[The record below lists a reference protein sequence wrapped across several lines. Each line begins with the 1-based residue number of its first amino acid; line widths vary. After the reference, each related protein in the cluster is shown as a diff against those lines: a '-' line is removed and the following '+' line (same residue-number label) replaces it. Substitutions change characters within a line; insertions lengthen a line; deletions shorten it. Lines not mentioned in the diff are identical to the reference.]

1 MNKQDLIKT
10 TIISL
15 VMSIMCS
22 TATYF
27 ITASI
32 INRQIPKF
40 ATVDLLGLSNDF
52 LINISKYQLSKGA
65 SDEQVAQM
73 VKNYANKIQPLLDD
87 ISASGNVMLFQ
98 KQAIVTKTQDITPQ
112 IAQAL
117 FKDYLPNN
125 NSTPD
130 SNLNSNE
137 NANGNTTQNSK
148 KITNQDSN
156 ANANEDK
163 AAIEE

>member
-1 MNKQDLIKT
+1 MNKQDFIKT
-10 TIISL
+10 AIISL
-15 VMSIMCS
+15 VMSVMCS

-27 ITASI
+27 IAT
-32 INRQIPKF
+32 RQIPKF

-117 FKDYLPNN
+117 FKDYLPSN

-148 KITNQDSN
+148 KITNQNSN

>member
-1 MNKQDLIKT
+1 
-10 TIISL
+10 
-15 VMSIMCS
+15 MSVMCS

-27 ITASI
+27 ITA
-32 INRQIPKF
+32 RQIPKF

-52 LINISKYQLSKGA
+52 LINISKYQLSKGS

-137 NANGNTTQNSK
+137 NANGNTIQNSK
-148 KITNQDSN
+148 KITNQNS
-156 ANANEDK
+156 NANEDK
-163 AAIEE
+163 TAIEE

>member
-15 VMSIMCS
+15 VMSVICS

-27 ITASI
+27 ITA
-32 INRQIPKF
+32 RQIPKF

-130 SNLNSNE
+130 SNLNSNK
-137 NANGNTTQNSK
+137 NANQNSK

-156 ANANEDK
+156 ANET
-163 AAIEE
+163 AIEE

>member
-1 MNKQDLIKT
+1 MNKQDFIKT
-10 TIISL
+10 AIISL

-22 TATYF
+22 TTTYF
-27 ITASI
+27 ITAK
-32 INRQIPKF
+32 QIPKF

-52 LINISKYQLSKGA
+52 LITISKYQLSKGA

-87 ISASGNVMLFQ
+87 ISASGNVVLFQ

-137 NANGNTTQNSK
+137 NANQNSK
-148 KITNQDSN
+148 KITDQNSN